1 MSTLRVKKLSEF
13 ATVPT
18 RGSPLSAGLD
28 LSAAYKTVVAAR
40 GKALVKTDLAIVCP
54 EGTYGRIAPR
64 SGLAWKRH
72 VDVGAGVIDADYRG
86 PVGVVLFNHA
96 DEELVIEK
104 GDRVAQ
110 LVLERI
116 VIPEVLEVDEL
127 DETERGAGGF
137 GSTGVAAKDKEVGSP
152 KRQRVVGAE
161 ASKAE

>member
-1 MSTLRVKKLSEF
+1 MTLRVKKLSEF
-13 ATVPT
+13 AKIPT

-28 LSAAYKTVVAAR
+28 LSAAKKTVVAAH
-40 GKALVKTDLAIVCP
+40 GKALVPTDLAIVCP

-64 SGLAWKRH
+64 SGLAWKKH

-86 PVGVVLFNHA
+86 PVGVVLFNHGSE
-96 DEELVIEK
+96 DLVIEP

-116 VIPEVLEVDEL
+116 VIPDVLEVEEL

-137 GSTGVAAKDKEVGSP
+137 GSTGVGAKDGGSP

-161 ASKAE
+161 RKSE